1 MYLKPSKIK
10 RVKLSRALKKK
21 IMGLYK
27 KVRGEAKEDDL
38 IKQEQRE
45 RYKSVLRELRERP
58 QITLLEAHPRVHRY
72 KVTGSLNNNLSK
84 MIFNRIRQDIEM
96 CSRIVYS
103 FTAKIYRWNGEIV
116 DYVKTL
122 PGEGTFMSLTSIK
135 NYIKHCENRRLDLDD
150 SLVWS
155 RAHLPPTR
163 CHYTWCLSRS
173 GWIF

>member
-1 MYLKPSKIK
+1 
-10 RVKLSRALKKK
+10 
-21 IMGLYK
+21 MGLYK
-27 KVRGEAKEDDL
+27 KVRGEAKEDDS
-38 IKQEQRE
+38 IEQEQRE

-96 CSRIVYS
+96 RSRIVYS
-103 FTAKIYRWNGEIV
+103 FTARIYRGNGEIV

-122 PGEGTFMSLTSIK
+122 PGEGTFTSLTSIK

-150 SLVWS
+150 SLFWS
-155 RAHLPPTR
+155 RAHLPPTHVVTTSGVYQGQVEFPR
-163 CHYTWCLSRS
+163 IIISYT
-173 GWIF
+173 